1 LLHYWED
8 IGPIMTRTA
17 NEIMR
22 TGKLPD
28 CLKRVWITLTPK
40 PEAEESQDIKDLRP
54 LSLSN
59 TTLKV
64 ISKAAC
70 IRLQRVTNKLV
81 GPYQRGFI
89 KDRRI
94 NQNTMEFF
102 TLIDL
107 VCEQRDEM
115 YDSKYQAV
123 LMADFTKAFDRIS
136 HEYMQ
141 AVLKKLGIG
150 DAMVRFMMS
159 LMRDQEA
166 QIYINNCAGV
176 PFKMKCGTRQGN
188 PLSPLIFNLALEPLL
203 FRLQR
208 LRGITVKYSGVEL
221 AIMKHHAFA
230 DDVNIY
236 LGNRSDYAIAA
247 SVIENFEKISN
258 SKVNPRKSQLLG
270 FHPDFADHFQHELPY
285 TQTYVRD
292 KDLKYL
298 GLPLKGVDWSAVR
311 AKLPFISF
319 KRGYSQLDVIT
330 KAKATNMY
338 VSSTLVYKDLVQCM
352 SKKEIK
358 AMDDAI
364 QRVFYGIG
372 REKLYARPKKGGYGV
387 IELAVQL
394 QGHRAAVLANTL
406 MGATDWYTGYLK
418 LKMLHHMSKIIHR
431 SAEVPVHRIEGL
443 SWLEFLLDTERM
455 YFKNLDWTFTHSER
469 MYLEAWQKTVSGT
482 RVVNRPE
489 RVGFME
495 SGAIQEQVKQAI
507 SIGETQGKFQISN
520 EEAGGLRAD
529 AFRSLSKKSKEKA
542 PVVRPRRFSEICREA
557 RKPQRWKKFWKEM
570 YKHEWLLRND
580 LTALHHFN
588 YGSYVPI
595 HDAPKVG
602 RDM

>member
-1 LLHYWED
+1 
-8 IGPIMTRTA
+8 
-17 NEIMR
+17 
-22 TGKLPD
+22 
-28 CLKRVWITLTPK
+28 
-40 PEAEESQDIKDLRP
+40 
-54 LSLSN
+54 
-59 TTLKV
+59 
-64 ISKAAC
+64 
-70 IRLQRVTNKLV
+70 
-81 GPYQRGFI
+81 
-89 KDRRI
+89 
-94 NQNTMEFF
+94 
-102 TLIDL
+102 
-107 VCEQRDEM
+107 
-115 YDSKYQAV
+115 
-123 LMADFTKAFDRIS
+123 
-136 HEYMQ
+136 
-141 AVLKKLGIG
+141 
-150 DAMVRFMMS
+150 
-159 LMRDQEA
+159 
-166 QIYINNCAGV
+166 
-176 PFKMKCGTRQGN
+176 
-188 PLSPLIFNLALEPLL
+188 
-203 FRLQR
+203 
-208 LRGITVKYSGVEL
+208 GITVKYSGVEL

-482 RVVNRPE
+482 RVVTRPE

-495 SGAIQEQVKQAI
+495 TGAIQEQVKQAI

-580 LTALHHFN
+580 
-588 YGSYVPI
+588 
-595 HDAPKVG
+595 
-602 RDM
+602 